1 MIPHERIPYSAIVD
15 RPKLKLPGDAR
26 LVVWPIVNV
35 ENWDIG
41 GPMPRQVLTV
51 PSGVSAL
58 PDIPNWAWHEYGMR
72 VGFWRLKAAL
82 DRHGIRPTLS
92 INSSVC
98 TVYPRIAGAARDAGW
113 DFMGHGVSQ
122 VPMHKLADQRAAI
135 DAAIAEIAA
144 FTGQKPR
151 GWLGPGLTETA
162 ETIDL
167 LKEAGLDYVGDWVV
181 DEQPCEIATRAG
193 PIVGLPYTVELNDIP
208 MMMIQHHRAA
218 EFYTRGVAQFRRLY
232 EDAAD
237 SARIMSIAVH
247 PYITGVPHRIGWFE
261 RLLAYL
267 ARQPGVVFWT
277 GAAIVDW
284 YRGTRSNS
292 RQA

>member
-1 MIPHERIPYSAIVD
+1 MTPHERIPYSAVID

-35 ENWDIG
+35 ENWDIS
-41 GPMPRQVLTV
+41 GPMPRQVLTA
-51 PSGVSAL
+51 PSGVAAL

-72 VGFWRLKAAL
+72 VGFWRLKASL

-98 TVYPRIAGAARDAGW
+98 TTYPRVAGAARDAAW

-122 VPMHKLADQRAAI
+122 TPMHKLTDQRAAI
-135 DAAIAEIAA
+135 AAAVAEIKA
-144 FTGQKPR
+144 FTGRAPR

-162 ETIDL
+162 ETVDL

-181 DEQPCEIATRAG
+181 DEQPCEIATRSG
-193 PIVGLPYTVELNDIP
+193 PIVALPYTVELNDIP

-218 EFYTRGVAQFRRLY
+218 ELYTRSVAQFRRLY

-237 SARIMSIAVH
+237 NARIMAIAVH
-247 PYITGVPHRIGWFE
+247 PYITGVPHRIIWFE
-261 RLLAYL
+261 RLLAFL

-277 GAAIVDW
+277 GAEIVDW
-284 YRGTRSNS
+284 YRQARSNS
-292 RQA
+292 QQG

>member
-1 MIPHERIPYSAIVD
+1 MIPHERIPYCAIID
-15 RPKLKLPGDAR
+15 RPKLTLPGGAR

-41 GPMPRQVLTV
+41 GPMPRQVLTA

-98 TVYPRIAGAARDAGW
+98 ARYPRVAGAARESGW
-113 DFMGHGVSQ
+113 DFMGHGVIQ
-122 VPMHKLADQRAAI
+122 TPMHKLADQRAAI
-135 DAAIAEIAA
+135 AAAVTEIKD
-144 FTGQKPR
+144 FTGQAPR

-193 PIVGLPYTVELNDIP
+193 PIVALPYTVELNDIP

-218 EFYTRGVAQFRRLY
+218 ELYTRGVAQFRRLY
-232 EDAAD
+232 ADAAD
-237 SARIMSIAVH
+237 SARVMAIAVH
-247 PYITGVPHRIGWFE
+247 PYITGVPHRIIWFE
-261 RLLAYL
+261 RLLDFL

-277 GAAIVDW
+277 GAEIVDW
-284 YRGTRSNS
+284 YRGARSNT
-292 RQA
+292 RHR